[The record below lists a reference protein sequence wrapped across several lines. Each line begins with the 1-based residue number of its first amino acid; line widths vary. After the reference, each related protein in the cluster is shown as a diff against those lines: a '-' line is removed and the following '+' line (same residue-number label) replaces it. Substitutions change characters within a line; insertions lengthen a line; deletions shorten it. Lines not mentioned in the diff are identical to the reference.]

1 MPTYDYVCDA
11 CEHSFAEMQKMS
23 DNPLKKCPK
32 CGKLKL
38 RRLFGTGAAILFKG
52 SGFYIN
58 EHRSEK
64 YKQAEQADQNKANAA
79 SNAADKA
86 GNNGTPAPS
95 SQAGSA
101 KEGTA
106 AGKKAK

>member
-11 CEHSFAEMQKMS
+11 CEHSFAEMQKMN
-23 DNPLKKCPK
+23 DKPLQKCPK
-32 CGKLKL
+32 CGKKKL

-64 YKQAEQADQNKANAA
+64 YKQAAAADQNQA
-79 SNAADKA
+79 SPASSGGDKA
-86 GNNGTPAPS
+86 GNT
-95 SQAGSA
+95 
-101 KEGTA
+101 GTA
-106 AGKKAK
+106 APPAQAAPAKEAGAGGKKAK